1 MVQPKHLFAPHSFL
15 QDLKKYS
22 IFYYPQSILKK
33 KILFFLFTHPTIF
46 GIVYSVGE
54 MMTNKQI
61 THDGKVKVSLNF
73 DPNLLLEIEEER
85 KERGLTR
92 SAWFNI
98 AAMYY
103 LQKNKKEEKIKQK

>member
-1 MVQPKHLFAPHSFL
+1 MVQPKHLFAPHSSL

-22 IFYYPQSILKK
+22 IFHSPQFILKN
-33 KILFFLFTHPTIF
+33 KILFFLFTCPTIF
-46 GIVYSVGE
+46 VIVCSLGE

-73 DPNLLLEIEEER
+73 DPNLLIEIEKER

-92 SAWFNI
+92 SAWFNV